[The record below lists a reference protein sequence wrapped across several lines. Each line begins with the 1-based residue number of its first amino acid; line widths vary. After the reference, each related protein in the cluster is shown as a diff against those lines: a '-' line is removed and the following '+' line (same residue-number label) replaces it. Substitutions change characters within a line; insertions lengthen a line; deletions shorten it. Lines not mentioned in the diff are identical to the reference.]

1 VAKITDDAEELLCF
15 FDFPAKH
22 WQHLKT
28 SNPIESTFASVRLRT
43 RVTKGPR
50 RRGFVTWS
58 RSLAIA
64 ATELESDPTGTASF
78 LEALV
83 AEAER
88 QGLLL
93 EAVWIRLDLGAV
105 LAQVDPKEAGRVLRE
120 AGALAEQMG
129 AGTETGLASQRLRA
143 LGVRTWRR
151 GRKAGGTDP
160 LANLSEREREIA
172 RRVASGAS
180 NPEIA
185 AGLFLS
191 RKTVERHVSNILA
204 KLGLRNRTELAGAL
218 AKVEGPPR

>member
-1 VAKITDDAEELLCF
+1 M
-15 FDFPAKH
+15 
-22 WQHLKT
+22 
-28 SNPIESTFASVRLRT
+28 
-43 RVTKGPR
+43 
-50 RRGFVTWS
+50 
-58 RSLAIA
+58 
-64 ATELESDPTGTASF
+64 
-78 LEALV
+78 
-83 AEAER
+83 
-88 QGLLL
+88 
-93 EAVWIRLDLGAV
+93 
-105 LAQVDPKEAGRVLRE
+105 LAQVDPKAAGRVLRE
-120 AGALAEQMG
+120 AGALAEQAG

-185 AGLFLS
+185 ARLFLS